1 MTQNPSHPGSDAG
14 RIVGVWKMTSQVYE
28 DVTTGERIPIFG
40 DHPKG
45 CQIATTG
52 GRWIALATAE
62 GRGVPATDEERARAL
77 RTMIAYTG
85 RYRVED
91 GKVITKVEAA
101 WNESWA
107 GTEQVRYYRFEGNDV
122 LHLQSAPQP
131 HPNLLGRE
139 VRVVVTWQREE

>member
-1 MTQNPSHPGSDAG
+1 MEDRQSQHAQDAS
-14 RIVGVWKMTSQVYE
+14 RIVGVWNMVSQVYE

-40 DHPKG
+40 EHPKG
-45 CQIATTG
+45 CQIATAG

-62 GRGVPATDEERARAL
+62 GRGVPTSDEERARAL

-85 RYRVED
+85 HYRVED

-101 WNESWA
+101 WNESWV
-107 GTEQVRYYRFEGNDV
+107 GTEQVRFYRFESDDI